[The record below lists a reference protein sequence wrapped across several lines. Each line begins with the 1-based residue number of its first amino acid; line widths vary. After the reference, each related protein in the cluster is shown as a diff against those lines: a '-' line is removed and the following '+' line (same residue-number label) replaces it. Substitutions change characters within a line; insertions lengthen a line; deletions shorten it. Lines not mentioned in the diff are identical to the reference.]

1 MFDVVNEKNGRNSSD
16 TLSNLWVIAR
26 IGGDTIAA
34 GIAFLRYRVFIT
46 VVCLHKSSPATF
58 EVSAGGE
65 SCTAAPAQELISPG
79 QAGGKPRSRT
89 VTRVDRASSKREN
102 ETY

>member
-1 MFDVVNEKNGRNSSD
+1 MEETSD

-26 IGGDTIAA
+26 IGATIAG

-58 EVSAGGE
+58 EVSAAGE
-65 SCTAAPAQELISPG
+65 SRAQQRPQELISPG
-79 QAGGKPRSRT
+79 QVVVPRSRT
-89 VTRVDRASSKREN
+89 LTRVDRASSKREN